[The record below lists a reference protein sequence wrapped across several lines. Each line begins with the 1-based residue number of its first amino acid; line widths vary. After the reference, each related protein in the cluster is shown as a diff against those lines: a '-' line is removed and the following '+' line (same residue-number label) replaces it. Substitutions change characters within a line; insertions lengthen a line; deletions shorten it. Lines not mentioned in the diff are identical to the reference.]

1 MLLTRRLPGLLY
13 TYRYSV
19 YSAGIIFST
28 AVYFLFKWNVLCV
41 NLQAWQHVKRMC
53 NLYEQGLAIGS
64 LCAPLCISKDIHSL
78 TCHSFQAAKEAVFS
92 AEWHSIRVVFKSVSR
107 DIQAIHWYENG
118 VLRYPTEKEFLST
131 IRTIVKRKLNLTL
144 AYDTAVRLSRLK
156 PSYEEK
162 DLSKRHQEIE
172 SLWYLLQD
180 NEYLLSTIFTDK
192 DIFPQLIGTCGSYF
206 AVEYLEPVSSMS
218 SFFSMDD
225 NREQWGQRLRFA
237 VQILDLIDSLET
249 SFREPFHLCDIK
261 LSHFG
266 YVRDKKKLKF
276 IDLDEVYPRSI
287 ISNYFKEI
295 DTCRTD
301 DDCEYMDCRS
311 TCDKSTGH
319 CRDVVSNNNLQV
331 VCEKIFLG
339 WRMSN
344 TIIVP
349 GLLMSQHTPSDL
361 ASILRQCADPKGET
375 KKARTMP
382 DEEVKK
388 RLYTILSEIEQSVN
402 SDFFL

>member
-13 TYRYSV
+13 TYRYTV
-19 YSAGIIFST
+19 YSVGVIVAT
-28 AVYFLFKWNVLCV
+28 LLYFLFRWNLLCV

-53 NLYEQGLAIGS
+53 HLYEEGMAIGS

-92 AEWHSIRVVFKSVSR
+92 AEWYNIRLVFKSVSR
-107 DIQAIHWYENG
+107 DIQALHWYDNG
-118 VLRYPTEKEFLST
+118 VLRYPTEKEFLSS

-162 DLSKRHQEIE
+162 DLTKRQQEMD

-206 AVEYLEPVSSMS
+206 AVEYLEPVPSLSSYLS
-218 SFFSMDD
+218 LND
-225 NREQWGQRLRFA
+225 NKEEWGQRLRFA
-237 VQILDLIDSLET
+237 VQILDLLEDLDT
-249 SFREPFHLCDIK
+249 GFREPFHLCNVK
-261 LSHFG
+261 FNHFG
-266 YVRDKKKLKF
+266 YVKNKKKLKF

-287 ISNYFKEI
+287 INNYFMEI
-295 DTCRTD
+295 ESCQSDE
-301 DDCEYMDCRS
+301 DCEYMDCRS
-311 TCDKSTGH
+311 VCDQTTGQ
-319 CRDVVSNNNLQV
+319 CRGTVTNNNLQI

-339 WRMSN
+339 WGMSN
-344 TIIVP
+344 TILVP
-349 GLLMSQHTPSDL
+349 GLLMSQHTSSEL
-361 ASILRQCADPKGET
+361 APILRRCANPTGGDGKL
-375 KKARTMP
+375 RTMP
-382 DEEVKK
+382 DREVKK
-388 RLYTILSEIEQSVN
+388 RLYTLLNEIEQSVN